1 MKIYV
6 GDGVYE
12 LGYHGIL
19 RFDQRETFHV
29 TPRID
34 GLEIYIAGQPV
45 PSGQL
50 PKEVERG
57 ARKIC
62 SKCGE

>member
-6 GDGVYE
+6 GDDVYE
-12 LGYHGIL
+12 LEDHGVL